1 MCSIILH
8 FDPDAPW
15 SMVIGANRDEMA
27 GRPWRAPARH
37 WDDHPHVMAG
47 IDEEA
52 GGTWMG
58 VNDDGVMAAVLNRP
72 GSLGPAAGKRS
83 RGGLPLEAL
92 SHAEA
97 KDAAEALAH
106 LDGRAYRSFNLVVA
120 DARGAFWL
128 RSDGEKAQIE
138 AEIIPPGV
146 AMLTAHDLNDIS
158 STRIATYLPQ
168 FQEAS
173 RPDPDTDDWSAW
185 KALLS
190 SRSHD
195 GAPGEK
201 NGMTVGDSSGFGT
214 VSSSLVALPGPERF
228 GHKPLWHFAPGAPDV
243 TPYAPVSFAS

>member
-1 MCSIILH
+1 
-8 FDPDAPW
+8 
-15 SMVIGANRDEMA
+15 
-27 GRPWRAPARH
+27 
-37 WDDHPHVMAG
+37 
-47 IDEEA
+47 
-52 GGTWMG
+52 
-58 VNDDGVMAAVLNRP
+58 
-72 GSLGPAAGKRS
+72 
-83 RGGLPLEAL
+83 
-92 SHAEA
+92 
-97 KDAAEALAH
+97 
-106 LDGRAYRSFNLVVA
+106 
-120 DARGAFWL
+120 
-128 RSDGEKAQIE
+128 
-138 AEIIPPGV
+138 
-146 AMLTAHDLNDIS
+146 MLTAHDLNDIS